1 MNNYRK
7 MIVEATGCI
16 QADAPVIEDIMR
28 NDILH
33 STLGWLTRPEFDI
46 VAREAANLLPQFR
59 AAGILLCNPTGAM
72 T

>member
-1 MNNYRK
+1 MTTYQQ

-16 QADAPVIEDIMR
+16 PADAPVIEDIMR

-33 STLGWLTRPEFDI
+33 STLDWLSRDHFNV

-59 AAGILLCNPTGAM
+59 AAGILSSNPVGA
-72 T
+72 